1 MTAATLSPLETVK
14 EYYRLIDSGD
24 LDRAFMVFAPDATV
38 RFGDLPDL
46 VGRDAISAHIRS
58 MIVPIAR
65 AVSHEVVRGYA
76 VAGPGD
82 RTTVICEA
90 VVTYRML
97 RSGNVI
103 PHNAVTISEVAPD
116 GQIAAQRNVGNLGP
130 VIEDHRLHAES

>member
-1 MTAATLSPLETVK
+1 MTAPTLSPLETVK

-24 LDRAFMVFAPDATV
+24 LDRAFIVFAPDATV

-46 VGRDAISAHIRS
+46 AGRDAISAHIRS
-58 MIVPIAR
+58 MVVPVAR
-65 AVSHEVVRGYA
+65 AVSHEVVRGYT

-90 VVTYRML
+90 VVTYSML

-103 PHNAVTISEVAPD
+103 PHHAVTISEVAPD
-116 GQIAAQRNVGNLGP
+116 GQIVAQRNVGNLSP
-130 VIEDHRLHAES
+130 VIEDHRRHAES